1 MEYSYIVH
9 IECVRLVERYFNIWS
24 VASLENNGMK
34 LFIKSHSAYI
44 LKFSLFYFIFWSC
57 RFFSD
62 RLKCQNKSLEFQIQ
76 PNKKSDS
83 IYYIG
88 RFSTWYSDHK
98 TKKEGR
104 ANKSVWY
111 LHTWNLPGTNS
122 HFQLKSLTC
131 QLGILVKPFWW
142 WDNRLQG
149 TETPA
154 NSKKRRRKKKSL

>member
-1 MEYSYIVH
+1 MTSQ
-9 IECVRLVERYFNIWS
+9 FQ
-24 VASLENNGMK
+24 
-34 LFIKSHSAYI
+34 FITKA
-44 LKFSLFYFIFWSC
+44 LRTKFKFGLI
-57 RFFSD
+57 
-62 RLKCQNKSLEFQIQ
+62 CQNKSLVFQIQ

-122 HFQLKSLTC
+122 HFLQLKSLTAN
-131 QLGILVKPFWW
+131 LGFSSNHFDDETIGCKERKHLPTLKKEEKNHF
-142 WDNRLQG
+142 RLQIQG
-149 TETPA
+149 DIFRSTLIPL
-154 NSKKRRRKKKSL
+154 KFIV